1 MNIITGT
8 AIGRITARDCD
19 TQNPF
24 NILQYFISQNSS
36 SLALE
41 YFDIR
46 SNGDVYVRQS
56 LLKDEANTLRYVVGS

>member
-1 MNIITGT
+1 MNIFTGT
-8 AIGRITARDCD
+8 AIGRIIARDCD

-56 LLKDEANTLRYVVGS
+56 LLKDEADTLRYVVGS